1 MAPALAPWAIGQ
13 ETAACALLGMVLGVL
28 RAFFPT
34 KGRAAFGPDVLL
46 VGAALLG
53 LQSYAASLSIGG
65 VLRWY
70 MVCSTFFCAFAAEK
84 LLHRPLQGMEN
95 ALLWL
100 LRCPLRLAARLA
112 APAVRACKA
121 RSARAKVRRQEK
133 RTAKKP
139 KKNLPSTQRM
149 LYNSNVSK

>member
-1 MAPALAPWAIGQ
+1 MAPALAPGAIGQ
-13 ETAACALLGMVLGVL
+13 EIAACALLGMVLGLL

-34 KGRAAFGPDVLL
+34 KGRAAFGPDFLF

-53 LQSYAASLSIGG
+53 LQSYAACRSIGG

-70 MVCSTFFCAFAAEK
+70 MVCSTFFCAFAVEK
-84 LLHRPLQGMEN
+84 LLRRPLRGAEN

-100 LRCPLRLAARLA
+100 LQRPLRFVRWLAS
-112 APAVRACKA
+112 PAIRACKE
-121 RSARAKVRRQEK
+121 RHARAKVRRQEK